1 MPSYSE
7 EDKIL
12 IKQLRISKGWGA
24 RRMMNEFPD
33 KPWSERCINYI
44 ISKID
49 ETGTTDRR
57 EGSGRPRSVRI
68 MRHRLTDASAFN
80 DVCAS

>member
-33 KPWSERCINYI
+33 KPWSERGIEKL
-44 ISKID
+44 KI
-49 ETGTTDRR
+49 
-57 EGSGRPRSVRI
+57 
-68 MRHRLTDASAFN
+68 
-80 DVCAS
+80 